1 MSTLEQ
7 RRDAIIALSAAYC
20 EELMDM
26 VADMGG
32 DPDYLESWAEKMAD
46 DIGVA
51 FSDAI
56 DKRDDRATPDSR
68 AAYAADS
75 TRKELA

>member
-7 RRDAIIALSAAYC
+7 RRDAIIALSAAHC

-32 DPDYLESWAEKMAD
+32 DPDYLESWAEKMAI
-46 DIGVA
+46 DITIA
-51 FSDAI
+51 FNDAI
-56 DKRDDRATPDSR
+56 DKRDDRRSPESR
-68 AAYAADS
+68 AAYVADNK
-75 TRKELA
+75 KEIA